1 MSLASYGNDV
11 VNLMTVQN
19 GSNYA
24 LADRYAELVN
34 RTGQLITVPDIASHI
49 SSMSAMDY
57 NDFKYRSVIG
67 AVFTQDVILAMFSNE
82 PYHSI
87 PITLTNIYNAVIRG
101 KDPSAPELVF
111 VNHPMP
117 IRLSDEDRKIES
129 MSNYYLIAFLVSM
142 GALSC
147 SSDQSEFYV
156 PERESGALNVQF
168 IAGISPVLYWIF
180 SLIADLIVYGLSVG
194 TVILVAGLSNTST
207 ELWEFYQILFLFGF
221 AALPFGYL
229 RARRFKKAADLGSDL
244 RKFGY
249 FGMLAYVLI
258 TGAIMLG
265 KVDKKYVEV
274 FYMILPH
281 INLFDGVLKY
291 TMGISGLGSF
301 DDLWKNKVVFIAS
314 GTFYF
319 VLVILHEIHALDWL
333 YGMCQRKG
341 STEIVNDRRVDEDVV
356 KEAEKVDRMTPGEIS
371 SQLMVAKH
379 LQKSFGRFTAVKDS
393 TFTLER

>member
-1 MSLASYGNDV
+1 
-11 VNLMTVQN
+11 MTVQN

-24 LADRYAELVN
+24 LADRYADLVN
-34 RTGQLITVPDIASHI
+34 RTGQLITVPDITSHI
-49 SSMSAMDY
+49 NSMSAMDY

-67 AVFTQDVILAMFSNE
+67 AVFTQNVILAMFSNE

-111 VNHPMP
+111 ANHPMP
-117 IRLSDEDRKIES
+117 IRLSDEERKIQS
-129 MSNYYLIAFLVSM
+129 MSSYYLIAFLVSM
-142 GALSC
+142 GALYC
-147 SSDQSEFYV
+147 SSDQCEFYV
-156 PERESGALNVQF
+156 PERQTGAMNMQF
-168 IAGISPVLYWIF
+168 IAGLSPFSYWMF
-180 SLIADLIVYGLSVG
+180 SLIADLIVYGLAVG
-194 TVILVAGLSNTST
+194 TVILAAGLSNTST

-221 AALPFGYL
+221 AALSFGYL

-249 FGMLAYVLI
+249 IGVIAYLVL

-265 KVDKKYVEV
+265 KLDKKYVEV

-291 TMGISGLGSF
+291 TMGISGLGSL
-301 DDLWKNKVVFIAS
+301 DDLWKNKVVFVAS
-314 GTFYF
+314 GSFYF
-319 VLVILHEIHALDWL
+319 LLVILHEMHALDWL
-333 YGMCQRKG
+333 YGMWNSKE
-341 STEIVNDRRVDEDVV
+341 SMEELNDRRVDEDVV
-356 KEAEKVDRMTPGEIS
+356 KEAKKVDRMTPGEIS

-379 LQKSFGRFTAVKDS
+379 LKKSFGRFTAVKDS
-393 TFTLER
+393 TFILER